1 MEPNQKPPSES
12 EWTEEEKEEFF
23 KSQDAMTF
31 DFNSIPKQ
39 PPIQFSTSAWNGPL
53 IDLDPNDPFGD
64 MERLFPG
71 SRSMGR
77 NASTFTY
84 DEPITLSKLMEMKA
98 EVDSIFPPEAMKFK
112 KGADMSRQ
120 TFTALG
126 IPMESKDGGNTYFD
140 FHKVSLIGIDVH
152 IVDSIPFGK
161 VEECRC
167 EERAKENK

>member
-1 MEPNQKPPSES
+1 MDPNQNLPSEC
-12 EWTEEEKEEFF
+12 EWTEQEKEEFF
-23 KSQDAMTF
+23 TSQDAMTL

-39 PPIQFSTSAWNGPL
+39 PPIQFSTGAWNGPL
-53 IDLDPNDPFGD
+53 IELDPDDPFGD

-71 SRSMGR
+71 SRAMGR

-84 DEPITLSKLMEMKA
+84 DEPLTLSKLMEMKA
-98 EVDSIFPPEAMKFK
+98 KVDSIFPPEAMKFK
-112 KGADMSRQ
+112 KGADMSRK
-120 TFTALG
+120 TFISLG
-126 IPMESKDGGNTYFD
+126 IPMASNDGGNTYFD

-167 EERAKENK
+167 EERAKEKE